1 MRKSIW
7 RGSFSRLGAL
17 RIIFR
22 KKLVFRYSLG
32 DCGYKIS
39 GLLSFLVWLGRGV
52 THTQTSNMDGHIRV
66 KIGISPTD
74 RLLALQGFGIF
85 EQILTRHKKLLT
97 LYYSI
102 FVRVWDVI
110 NEEENGIESFSHTLQ
125 DYNYLWYIVGRG
137 FCSLRSKLC
146 LKCFSNIFMHQNKK
160 NVPDIARKPSAT
172 RSIFHFCDTYKVK
185 KVSSFFQNYKVS
197 SFFPFSF
204 FLSYEVSTFFPISN
218 FLTIF

>member
-1 MRKSIW
+1 M
-7 RGSFSRLGAL
+7 G
-17 RIIFR
+17 
-22 KKLVFRYSLG
+22 
-32 DCGYKIS
+32 
-39 GLLSFLVWLGRGV
+39 
-52 THTQTSNMDGHIRV
+52 GHIRV

-185 KVSSFFQNYKVS
+185 KLAPFSRIIKLAP
-197 SFFPFSF
+197 FFPFPFSS
-204 FLSYEVSTFFPISN
+204 LMKLALFFP
-218 FLTIF
+218 FPTF

>member
-1 MRKSIW
+1 MTWQFFTAGASP
-7 RGSFSRLGAL
+7 LLEAL

-146 LKCFSNIFMHQNKK
+146 LKCLCEGSIAYFYASKEKFCSVHSQKNKY
-160 NVPDIARKPSAT
+160 
-172 RSIFHFCDTYKVK
+172 HKVD
-185 KVSSFFQNYKVS
+185 
-197 SFFPFSF
+197 FSF
-204 FLSYEVSTFFPISN
+204 LWRLWYD
-218 FLTIF
+218 